1 MVEASYWPARA
12 SSYKLTIPIGMG
24 SFGIVWKADVLEG
37 SYAGKKSVAIKIIDL
52 E

>member
-1 MVEASYWPARA
+1 
-12 SSYKLTIPIGMG
+12 MG

-37 SYAGKKSVAIKIIDL
+37 PQKGKSVAIKIVDL